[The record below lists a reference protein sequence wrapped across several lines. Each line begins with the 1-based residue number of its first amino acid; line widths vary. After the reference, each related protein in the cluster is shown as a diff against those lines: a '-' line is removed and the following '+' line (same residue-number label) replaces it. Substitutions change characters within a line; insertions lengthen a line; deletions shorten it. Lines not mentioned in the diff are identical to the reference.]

1 MAVKHGWSPAG
12 AANEA
17 KNKDSGID
25 VDQLYNDYDKLIE
38 LDKKIA

>member
-1 MAVKHGWSPAG
+1 MSGLLL

-38 LDKKIA
+38 LGRKIA